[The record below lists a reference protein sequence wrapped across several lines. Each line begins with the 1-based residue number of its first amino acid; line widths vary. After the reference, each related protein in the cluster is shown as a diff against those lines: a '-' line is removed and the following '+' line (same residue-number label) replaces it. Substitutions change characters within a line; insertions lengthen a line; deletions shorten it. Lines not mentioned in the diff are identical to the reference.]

1 MGQTGPVPTVTAP
14 SATQLWERAVATSR
28 RGGHAAAVALIE
40 RALRAPDLDD
50 AVHLRCVVT
59 LALARSELEG
69 VDVGLETLE
78 GARHLLAAVDPA
90 VQGAWH
96 CQRALM
102 LLRAGRL
109 QEAGPEFDRG
119 AALAQDRDLVL
130 CYLNRGVLH
139 LRTGEVGG
147 ALADFRSAR
156 ASAEEA
162 GLDIE
167 AAKAV
172 GNLGY
177 VAFLRGDLPEAL
189 RLAQRAR
196 EVLGPLG
203 PWLDGISAKGLGE
216 MLLAAGLLG
225 ESEAQ
230 YRSAVRSLRG
240 SSHRQDRGEAQLG
253 LAEIARLRGQ
263 WTTARA
269 SARRAQQ
276 VFTGRGATGWALLA
290 ELELTR
296 ADCATR
302 PAKGAPAAADLAD
315 RLEQQGMRE
324 EAAVARLLRAS
335 ALLRLGRTQEAAT
348 SPRGRWAPPG
358 ARVSTRMLAHETR
371 AAVLTAAR
379 GPAAAQR
386 VRLAGLRDL
395 QDVQARFGSLDLLTS
410 ATRIGLTLAT
420 DGLGQALRRG
430 RVDDV
435 LLWSEQV
442 RATGH
447 RVRPVR
453 PPQDE
458 RVAELLARL
467 RFLQGSEQAER
478 LATGRADPTYREQV
492 RAVQAEVRQRS
503 WEVDGAGEVL
513 GPVGTGELQAALD
526 GSTLVSLMTVDDRVH
541 ALVVGARSSRLLEVG
556 SARQVR
562 EDVLR
567 VRADLDLLAGS
578 ALPKPLRD
586 SVSASLGSGLR
597 RLADLAA
604 PALAG
609 TDGPVVLVPS
619 GQSALVP
626 WSMLAPLRGREVSVA
641 PSATWWAAARSRP
654 ARADGSTV
662 LVCGPDVARG
672 EPEVRAASQG
682 TDAVVLAGGEATTA
696 STLAAMDGAAVL
708 HVAAHGRHEPDN
720 PLFSSLLLH
729 DGWLF
734 GHDLDAV
741 RQLPEHVVLSACE
754 TGMASIRPGD
764 EALGMTAALLHGGTR
779 AVVGAVA
786 RVGDEVAEQVA
797 VRHHAG
803 LRAGLTPAAA
813 LTAAVA
819 DLGDDAVAPLVCF
832 GAG

>member
-1 MGQTGPVPTVTAP
+1 MPPVTAP
-14 SATQLWERAVATSR
+14 SATLLWERAVATSR
-28 RGGHAAAVALIE
+28 RGSHAAAVRLVE
-40 RALRAPDLDD
+40 RALAAPDLDD
-50 AVHLRCVVT
+50 ATHLRCLVT
-59 LALARSELEG
+59 RALACSEMDG
-69 VDVGLETLE
+69 VEAGLQALDD
-78 GARHLLAAVDPA
+78 ARPLLDAVPAA

-109 QEAGPEFDRG
+109 QDAGPQFDQG
-119 AALAQDRDLVL
+119 AALAEGRDLVL

-139 LRTGEVGG
+139 LRTGEVGAAG
-147 ALADFRSAR
+147 ADFRSAR
-156 ASAEEA
+156 ASADRA
-162 GLDIE
+162 GLE
-167 AAKAV
+167 VESAKAV

-177 VAFLRGDLPEAL
+177 VAFLRGDLPDAL

-196 EVLGPLG
+196 TVLGPLG

-230 YRSAVRSLRG
+230 YRSAVASLRG
-240 SSHRQDRGEAQLG
+240 ASHRQDRGEAQLG
-253 LAEIARLRGQ
+253 LAEIAGLRGQ
-263 WTTARA
+263 WSLAR
-269 SARRAQQ
+269 SWARRARQ
-276 VFTGRGATGWALLA
+276 VFASRGATGWALLA
-290 ELELTR
+290 ELELAR

-302 PAKGAPAAADLAD
+302 PAQGAAAAADLAD

-324 EAAVARLLRAS
+324 EATVARLLRAS
-335 ALLRLGRTQEAAT
+335 ALVRLGRADEATAIL
-348 SPRGRWAPPG
+348 RRRWSPPG
-358 ARVSTRMLAHETR
+358 ARVSTRMLAHETH
-371 AAVLTAAR
+371 AAVLAARR

-395 QDVQARFGSLDLLTS
+395 QEVQARFGSLDLLTS

-430 RVDDV
+430 RADDV

-478 LATGRADPTYREQV
+478 LATGRTDPSYREQV

-503 WEVDGAGEVL
+503 WEADGAGEVL
-513 GPVGTGELQAALD
+513 GPVGMDELEASLD
-526 GSTLVSLMTVDDRVH
+526 GSTLVSLMTVGDRVH
-541 ALVVGARSSRLLEVG
+541 ALVVGAGRIRLLEVG
-556 SARQVR
+556 SARRVR

-567 VRADLDLLAGS
+567 VRADLDLLAGT
-578 ALPKPLRD
+578 ALPRTLRD
-586 SVSASLGSGLR
+586 GVSSSLRSGLR
-597 RLADLAA
+597 RLAQLVDVGV
-604 PALAG
+604 AG

-626 WSMLAPLRGREVSVA
+626 WTMLAPLRGREVSVA

-654 ARADGSTV
+654 VRADGSTV
-662 LVCGPDVARG
+662 LVCGPDVPRG
-672 EPEVRAASQG
+672 EPEVRAASHG
-682 TDAVVLAGGEATTA
+682 GEGVVLAGEDATTA

-720 PLFSSLLLH
+720 PLFSSVLLH

-741 RQLPEHVVLSACE
+741 RRLPEHVVLSACE

-764 EALGMTAALLHGGTR
+764 EALGLTAALLHGGTR
-779 AVVGAVA
+779 AVVAAVA

-797 VRHHAG
+797 VQHHAG
-803 LRAGLTPAAA
+803 LRAGMTPAAA

-819 DLGDDAVAPLVCF
+819 GVDDGAIAPLVCF